1 MTRPSDEALWVSI
14 EDTLRDVILP
24 SLTDEFARLSAAQLV
39 GLAEYARR
47 RRDDPRDARSIE
59 LTAILNDMS
68 SNTIVAANWP
78 QHDLSAC
85 LSAILV
91 AALTRS
97 DPDGDEVR
105 QRLRPVVVAHLDQD
119 LSASSV
125 LGRPFRGGLNAR

>member
-1 MTRPSDEALWVSI
+1 MTRPSNEALWVCI

-39 GLAEYARR
+39 GLAEYSRR
-47 RRDDPRDARSIE
+47 RGDDPDDPRSIE
-59 LTAILNDMS
+59 LAGILDDMASNAIV
-68 SNTIVAANWP
+68 TEYWP
-78 QHDLSAC
+78 DDDLSAC

-105 QRLRPVVVAHLDQD
+105 QRLRPVVVAQLDRD

-125 LGRPFRGGLNAR
+125 LGRPFRGGLNAQ

>member
-1 MTRPSDEALWVSI
+1 MTRPSNEALWVCI

-24 SLTDEFARLSAAQLV
+24 SLTDEFARVSAAQLV

-47 RRDDPRDARSIE
+47 RGDDPGDPRSIE
-59 LTAILNDMS
+59 LAGILDDMASNAIV
-68 SNTIVAANWP
+68 TEYWP
-78 QHDLSAC
+78 ADDLSAC

-105 QRLRPVVVAHLDQD
+105 QRLRPVVVAHLDRD